1 MTPSYF
7 NALFYED
14 KLLLVAPRA
23 PKVATFIIAEV
34 PASYRKGH
42 KGKNSNDC

>member
-1 MTPSYF
+1 MTPFDF

-23 PKVATFIIAEV
+23 PKAATFITAEA

-42 KGKNSNDC
+42 KG